1 MHQYHRIIP
10 LTCAGR
16 SSEVLLGAGR
26 EFCLWKV
33 QLRISGAA
41 TVTIGAV
48 VPGCCVVLWVRSL
61 VLCQD
66 LAGSWDAWHEC
77 GAVNARVQWSQWLSD
92 SEEGVVA
99 QTRQRMRGKQ

>member
-1 MHQYHRIIP
+1 MEGATEDFWCSHSDYWCSGSR
-10 LTCAGR
+10 
-16 SSEVLLGAGR
+16 VL
-26 EFCLWKV
+26 
-33 QLRISGAA
+33 
-41 TVTIGAV
+41 
-48 VPGCCVVLWVRSL
+48 CCSMVRSL